1 MYSPRLYKYRD
12 SYVCTLHAFGS
23 LFTYTHGTWRFLPLI
38 KKRFLSK
45 VKVKYIKVCIQINTI
60 KSCKLSILHHVQY
73 STVQFSTVQHNTVQ
87 YITVQYSTCTEKYFR
102 VQLIIVHLL
111 SHLSKLFGPIIG
123 VLYHFQKS
131 IKWSIF
137 NRVQVIL
144 SFFFQA
150 LLCLKG
156 LYILLKLNLHLW
168 TFSIYKGILKRYVK
182 KV

>member
-1 MYSPRLYKYRD
+1 MYSPRLYRYRD

-73 STVQFSTVQHNTVQ
+73 ST
-87 YITVQYSTCTEKYFR
+87 